1 MEDCQMAIPIH
12 GIREEPRNMAKDDLL
27 ELVGTVQEVLP
38 GSMFRVKV
46 DDVDKV
52 LICYTGGKLKQH
64 KIKIILGDRVKIE
77 VSPYDLTKGRV
88 TYRL

>member
-1 MEDCQMAIPIH
+1 
-12 GIREEPRNMAKDDLL
+12 MAKDDLI
-27 ELVGTVQEVLP
+27 ELTGVVEEVLP

-46 DDVDKV
+46 DNMDKV
-52 LICYTGGKLKQH
+52 LVCYTSGKLKQH

-77 VSPYDLTKGRV
+77 VSAYDLTKGRV

>member
-1 MEDCQMAIPIH
+1 MS
-12 GIREEPRNMAKDDLL
+12 KSDLI
-27 ELVGTVQEVLP
+27 ELTGVIEEVLP
-38 GSMFRVKV
+38 GNMFRVKV
-46 DDVDKV
+46 DN
-52 LICYTGGKLKQH
+52 LPNILTCYTSGKLKQH